1 MDSSLEDSLDVD
13 EMVVKYKMKN
23 YLQGKKVL
31 NLKLALMVNELIKTE
46 KNFRMMQTKK
56 DRNSRNSEQP
66 LKTRAE
72 VGMDQNL
79 HKCQNNKSQS
89 NKKFTSNNS
98 NKRCAHLAGDN

>member
-1 MDSSLEDSLDVD
+1 MGSSLEDSLDVD

-56 DRNSRNSEQP
+56 ARLCRS
-66 LKTRAE
+66 TA
-72 VGMDQNL
+72 G
-79 HKCQNNKSQS
+79 SQS
-89 NKKFTSNNS
+89 S
-98 NKRCAHLAGDN
+98 G